1 MDHQKQWDRVYEI
14 NPEEKV
20 SWYRPHLE
28 TSLQWIKFP
37 CLSRDSRIIDVGGG
51 ASTLVDDLT
60 SEGFHSITVLD
71 LSRKALELARER
83 LGERGKV
90 ITWIDGDITSITL
103 PAGYYDLWHDRAV
116 FHFLITPEQRQSYK
130 KNLLKALKPG
140 GDLVLAVF
148 APEAPPRCSGLP
160 VKRYT
165 ALELEN
171 IFGPEFELQ
180 KHLKEVHTTP
190 GGVEQMYLYCH
201 FRRAGDS

>member
-14 NPEEKV
+14 NSEEQV
-20 SWYRPHLE
+20 GWFRPHLE
-28 TSLQWIKFP
+28 TSLRWIKFW

-51 ASTLVDDLT
+51 ASTLIDDLT
-60 SEGFHSITVLD
+60 DEGFHSITVLD
-71 LSRKALELARER
+71 LSKKALELARKR
-83 LGERGKV
+83 LGERGEV
-90 ITWIDGDITSITL
+90 ITWIVGDITSITL
-103 PAGYYDLWHDRAV
+103 PSSYYDMWHDRAV
-116 FHFLITPEQRQSYK
+116 FHFLITPKQRQLYK
-130 KNLLKALKPG
+130 RNLLTALKPG

-160 VKRYT
+160 VERYT

-201 FRRAGDS
+201 FRRSGNR